1 MCWFQKLFI
10 CCCKVVFPKINWTLL
25 EDFLEILFLSLIFW
39 CRGPRWLHTSVP
51 ICAHFVHFPT
61 FDASPVP
68 AGNYSLYCHEICII
82 VFMCECF
89 NVQKLIMQQIPPPFF
104 FFLLFPSIILLLNS
118 LHIFYPPLLLTYT
131 WIPWSVLI
139 ILYRV
144 IPTMDTMIN
153 SQSATLTRMLSWIL
167 LLFPSEIP
175 MRLS

>member
-89 NVQKLIMQQIPPPFF
+89 NVQKLIMQQIPAPFF
-104 FFLLFPSIILLLNS
+104 FFFTFSIHHFTFKFSPYFLSTIASDLHVNS
-118 LHIFYPPLLLTYT
+118 MECINYT
-131 WIPWSVLI
+131 VSSHSNNGHH
-139 ILYRV
+139 
-144 IPTMDTMIN
+144 D
-153 SQSATLTRMLSWIL
+153 
-167 LLFPSEIP
+167 
-175 MRLS
+175 